1 MPLNIVK
8 IERDDTFKVHREKM
22 NTFIDTMNYNV
33 LEYDKNLDDVKN
45 KQTVR
50 DNLNLYR
57 RDQVWNKGEADARF
71 FEESKLFG
79 EYADT
84 PQLKGGS
91 DSNATIRRKQANN
104 LDMYIKGDLYTR
116 TQSDARYLNEASNL
130 ADLPDKQAA
139 RNVLSLYTRQET
151 REGSLWNYGNSNHNL
166 DTIIKDDKQQG
177 LYQRSTNGP
186 TGYNYGVVASLSS
199 GSARGQLYIPHYHS
213 VVDDLTNVEVKRSA
227 LHVRTGWGDDLKSW
241 EHIITENSG
250 NAYYFR
256 KDNLF
261 NELAGSTRNTD
272 RRTATNNL
280 DVYQKAD
287 VWDRREADARFLNE
301 SSNLADLPNKQTA
314 RDVLSLYTRQE
325 TREGSLW
332 GYGST
337 GSNSVD
343 HIMNTNNIQGYYDV
357 DNKSVV
363 PNFTGYGQYG
373 SLLSFN
379 GGTNKA
385 QIYVPQYYTSTDGLN
400 GAIAHT
406 SAIFVRAGRGTTKR
420 TWDRVITEATGDHR
434 YFEKSNKFSELSGTA
449 RATDRRT
456 ATNNLDVY
464 QKGDVYNKG
473 EADSRFFNVTGDT
486 INGNIQLNGQLLIKG
501 DSLHLFKSGTSSY
514 IRNRTSGGNTNLQ
527 ARNNAGSYVNTAILV
542 GGSNPYFQ
550 AAYSSDWKFE
560 TRSNGAYTKGTHE
573 ISSRTVSP
581 EFTDNANFMLSSD
594 NVYGVSDVSLRTI
607 QGTYHQ
613 RVLLGDSSNTFDL
626 DVSTNSGTSWT
637 NLFKVSKTSLRYKG
651 KRVYHENDKPNKSDV
666 GLPKVDNYSRA
677 DYDGRYTLKV
687 GTGTNTHTTR
697 NIFNGNTQFDT
708 SKGFRLKRKFSSN
721 NGDDV
726 VDFSV
731 DDNGLTLT
739 VDNEND
745 SASSL
750 FNIRRTVANSTQ
762 NIFTVTH
769 TSLKHLTHNIFH
781 EGNLSI
787 LTPSRL
793 GGGGDSG
800 AYTKAE
806 TRALFADVSENL
818 ADVNATAARSNLG
831 VYSKSEVDTKHN
843 DTFKLSK
850 RFSEVVTMSVAQRT
864 EVWNNLDVYSRSQID
879 ANFQSGATTYL
890 AKGSNL
896 SDLTDKYRARTN
908 LGLGNAS
915 TYNFAGNHTG
925 EGYVGGTDND
935 ISRGDHRHFRLHNI
949 DNRSVNDLPNNYT
962 DNSMTNEFK
971 YSNKVGSGTKV
982 TYTNLLTFNPWT
994 GDSTSHRLSQM
1005 GFVSEDQRVKVRF
1018 STGANAWNSWKTL
1031 MNTDDTAVNS
1041 ALLGGKNLA
1050 HVLDWNNTTNKP
1062 SIAAANHNH
1071 NSVYLK
1077 IGAKAADSNK
1087 LDGLDS
1093 SQFLR
1098 KDIDQVYT
1106 SGRKFHFSSSSKGA
1120 TLYHNGNVEEGFG
1133 TLPNGNDWFHIQKTD
1148 FNASTPDSGVVFDW
1162 KATLNGTT
1170 STGWSLALR
1179 GNNASINGTLHVGG
1193 SRVLTTAYGKATDSN
1208 LLDGLNSD
1216 KFVRRDVDQ
1225 NISSSLHRFTNG
1237 NVEFNGNKTGILW
1250 ARNSDLAFIRFKND
1264 TDSDTDS
1271 YLLYAT
1277 GDNNNEYHKWNY
1289 GAKTTGNDGSTGM
1302 ELRGKNLKVFGTLTS
1317 VQSIN
1322 SNGNNHTFNS
1332 GASNNLFN
1340 LLTGDNKDSALI
1352 MGEGNGLHGAKLVY
1366 TGTAANDV
1374 RLIGRESGVDKV
1386 IWTARRNGTNFDF
1399 KVLPTVNGTTLL
1411 TSTATA
1417 ANSNKLGNVAASA
1430 YIRRDVSSSLNSGVT
1445 LRFGSQG
1452 AILGSKNNKHIL
1464 HDHGNGS
1471 VTLSGDG
1478 STLHLGYN
1486 SGTSYVTTSMRL
1498 GTDLSTVNG
1507 NIKVVDHNTGELSDK
1522 GTTLETKYAR
1532 RNGES
1537 NQDFKVKKLV
1547 IEDTVEI
1554 RKNSDGSIG
1563 FYL

>member
-91 DSNATIRRKQANN
+91 DSKATIRRKQANN

-166 DTIIKDDKQQG
+166 DTIIKDDKLQG

-199 GSARGQLYIPHYHS
+199 GLGRGQIYIPRHHD
-213 VVDDLTNVEVKRSA
+213 VVDDLTNVTVKRST
-227 LHVRTGWGDDLKSW
+227 LHVRTGWGDDLKAW

-261 NELAGSTRNTD
+261 NELSGTVRETD

-287 VWDRREADARFLNE
+287 VWNRGEADARFLNE

-314 RDVLSLYTRQE
+314 RDVLSLYTRKE
-325 TREGSLW
+325 TRDGSLW
-332 GYGST
+332 GY
-337 GSNSVD
+337 SNTS
-343 HIMNTNNIQGYYDV
+343 NTPDQIADDEKLQGYHEV
-357 DNKSVV
+357 NNKTIV
-363 PNFTGYGQYG
+363 PNLDSYAQYG

-379 GGTNKA
+379 GAPNKA
-385 QIYVPQYYTSTDGLN
+385 QLYVPQFYDSVDDLTGVSVRS
-400 GAIAHT
+400 
-406 SAIFVRAGRGTTKR
+406 SAIFVRSGRYTTKQNWER
-420 TWDRVITEATGDHR
+420 LITQSTGDQR
-434 YFEKSNKFSELSGTA
+434 YFRKSNLFNELSGTP

-486 INGNIQLNGQLLIKG
+486 INGNIQLNGQLLING

-514 IRNRTSGGNTNLQ
+514 IRNRTNGGSTNLQ
-527 ARNNAGSYVNTAILV
+527 ARNSAGSYVNTAILV
-542 GGSNPYFQ
+542 GGENPYFQ
-550 AAYSSDWKFE
+550 ASYSSDWKFE

-594 NVYGVSDVSLRTI
+594 NVYGASDVSLRTI
-607 QGTYHQ
+607 QGTNSQ

-626 DVSTNSGTSWT
+626 DISTNSGTAWT
-637 NLFKVSKTSLRYKG
+637 NLLKVSDSTLHYKG
-651 KRVYHENDKPNKSDV
+651 KRIYHENDKPNKADV

-677 DYDGRYTLKV
+677 DYDARYTLKV

-697 NIFNGNTQFDT
+697 NIFNGRTEFNTGN
-708 SKGFRLKRKFSSN
+708 GFRLKRFADSN
-721 NGDDV
+721 TGNDV

-731 DDNGLTLT
+731 DDLGLNIV
-739 VDNEND
+739 VDNDNQRDFAAFKVKRLTGGVLED
-745 SASSL
+745 
-750 FNIRRTVANSTQ
+750 
-762 NIFTVTH
+762 IFTVTH
-769 TSLKHLTHNIFH
+769 NSIKHLTHNIFH

-793 GGGGDSG
+793 GGGGDNG

-818 ADVNATAARSNLG
+818 ADINASAARTNLG

-843 DTFKLSK
+843 DTFKISK
-850 RFSEVVTMSVAQRT
+850 RFSEVVTMTAAQRT

-896 SDLTDKYRARTN
+896 SDLTDKDRARIN
-908 LGLGNAS
+908 LDLGDAA
-915 TYNFAGNHTG
+915 TYNFGGGNTGRGYHAGTLNS
-925 EGYVGGTDND
+925 
-935 ISRGDHRHFRLHNI
+935 ISRSDHGHFKLKNI
-949 DNRSVNDLPNNYT
+949 DNRSDNDLPNTYAHQAL
-962 DNSMTNEFK
+962 TNEFK
-971 YSNKVGSGTKV
+971 YSHIIGAGDLN
-982 TYTNLLTFNPWT
+982 TYTSLLTLKPWI
-994 GDSTSHRLSQM
+994 GDNNGYKISQM
-1005 GFVSEDQRVKVRF
+1005 GFVSSDSRVKVRF
-1018 STGANAWNSWKTL
+1018 SNGSNAWESWKTL
-1031 MNTDDTAVNS
+1031 MHTDDTAVDS

-1062 SIAAANHNH
+1062 SIATANHNH
-1071 NSVYLK
+1071 DSVYLK
-1077 IGAKAADSNK
+1077 IGAKASDSDK
-1087 LDGLDS
+1087 LDGLNS
-1093 SQFLR
+1093 TYFRNQNQGVNSQ
-1098 KDIDQVYT
+1098 D
-1106 SGRKFHFSSSSKGA
+1106 
-1120 TLYHNGNVEEGFG
+1120 
-1133 TLPNGNDWFHIQKTD
+1133 P
-1148 FNASTPDSGVVFDW
+1148 
-1162 KATLNGTT
+1162 
-1170 STGWSLALR
+1170 
-1179 GNNASINGTLHVGG
+1179 NASIHPVILSNHANTPNNSYYWYITTTFYSVISSTGNRSQIAVQYNGGISTY
-1193 SRVLTTAYGKATDSN
+1193 SRTCYNNVWTAWSRLDNSAVTVSSIGALAAGAKAVDSN

-1216 KFVRRDVDQ
+1216 KFIRRDINQ
-1225 NISSSLHRFTNG
+1225 TITAPLHKYSVG
-1237 NVEFNGNKTGILW
+1237 DIEFNGNKKGIQW
-1250 ARNSDLAFIRFKND
+1250 TRNSDLAFIKFKND
-1264 TDSDTDS
+1264 SDSDSDS

-1302 ELRGKNLKVFGTLTS
+1302 ELRGKNLQVFGNITANGNIKAS
-1317 VQSIN
+1317 
-1322 SNGNNHTFNS
+1322 GNNHVFHSGNDKNTIQVLTSDNRDSTLELAEGS
-1332 GASNNLFN
+1332 GAHGVKLIYSG
-1340 LLTGDNKDSALI
+1340 TSAN
-1352 MGEGNGLHGAKLVY
+1352 EFRLV
-1366 TGTAANDV
+1366 
-1374 RLIGRESGVDKV
+1374 GRENNVDRV
-1386 IWTARRNGTNFDF
+1386 LFTAHRNASSFDF
-1399 KVLPTVNGTTLL
+1399 KLLPTVNGTTLL

-1417 ANSNKLGNVAASA
+1417 ANSNKLGNVAASSF
-1430 YIRRDVSSSLNSGVT
+1430 IRKDVSSTLSDNVT
-1445 LRFGSQG
+1445 LRLGSQG
-1452 AILGSKNNKHIL
+1452 GLRGNSANKKVL
-1464 HDHGNGS
+1464 TDHGNGS
-1471 VTLSGDG
+1471 ITLCADG
-1478 STLHLGYN
+1478 GNLHLGYN
-1486 SGTSYVTTSMRL
+1486 SGSDHVTSSLRL

-1507 NIKVVDHNTGELSDK
+1507 SIKVVDYNTGELSDK

-1537 NQDFKVKKLV
+1537 NQDFKVRKLV

-1554 RKNSDGSIG
+1554 RKNTDGSIG